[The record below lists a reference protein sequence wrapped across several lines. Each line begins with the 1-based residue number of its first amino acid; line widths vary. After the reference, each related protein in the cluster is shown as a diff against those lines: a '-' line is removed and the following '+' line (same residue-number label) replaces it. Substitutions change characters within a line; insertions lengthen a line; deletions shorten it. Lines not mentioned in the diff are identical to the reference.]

1 MDIID
6 IMIQWKKTALS
17 VFNQLALNSNA
28 AAGILHK
35 KIQEETVPS
44 LYEIM
49 DLDSGSNPIKLK
61 KPITGILTPLTLL
74 EGHIQHFKKDWPKII
89 NNYSNEISSDKIES
103 KYILPLSSSTL
114 WRLWGPSIED
124 YAGKSYEICQFGDGD
139 EYNSIPV
146 LIDRELLIK
155 NEILDNGG
163 NANPQ
168 RFVCPIR
175 TKGILVSLKNK
186 EIVEF
191 FKKHY
196 DEDRL
201 SKLNNRFSKIL
212 ILGKDLNRA
221 IFKKNVIDQ
230 DPNFDVTN
238 TKKSG
243 SLFYSAYYW
252 AELLIRDKDIEHTV
266 FVFDHGNIATPE
278 LREQFV
284 DILVY
289 KIKYYFDKF
298 GKDNITLGSCTFKN
312 MRDKLNSDL
321 DIKLNSKFN

>member
-1 MDIID
+1 MIFKSKIKSIDVTSIFDILDLDIGAEPMILKHQIPGMLALLTRLVGDIKNTEEQMKIVKKYEDNFDQSSALLQSNNIIWTLMAPSLEHWFDENYVIVQFGIID
-6 IMIQWKKTALS
+6 
-17 VFNQLALNSNA
+17 
-28 AAGILHK
+28 
-35 KIQEETVPS
+35 
-44 LYEIM
+44 
-49 DLDSGSNPIKLK
+49 
-61 KPITGILTPLTLL
+61 
-74 EGHIQHFKKDWPKII
+74 
-89 NNYSNEISSDKIES
+89 
-103 KYILPLSSSTL
+103 
-114 WRLWGPSIED
+114 
-124 YAGKSYEICQFGDGD
+124 
-139 EYNSIPV
+139 EYYSIPI
-146 LIDRELLIK
+146 LIDRELLIE
-155 NEILDNGG
+155 NEIIDKEG

-175 TKGILVSLKNK
+175 TKGIMVSLKNK

-212 ILGKDLNRA
+212 ILGKDLNRE